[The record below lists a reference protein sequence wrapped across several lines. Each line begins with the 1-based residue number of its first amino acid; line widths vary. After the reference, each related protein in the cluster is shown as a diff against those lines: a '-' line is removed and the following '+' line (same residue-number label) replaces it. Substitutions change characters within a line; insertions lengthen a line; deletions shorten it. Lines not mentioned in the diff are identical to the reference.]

1 MPNKYKLRTAL
12 VTALQISPDTME
24 EIIEITH
31 HTTVVNVITGQS
43 TGYLVTL
50 TTPGGASIN
59 GRQGDYLFQDAQG
72 LYHLY
77 PRSTFERSYEPVNP
91 TPPREP
97 ANVHNITFPQKGAFL
112 QHQPPARPPAERPLD
127 AVAVPL

>member
-1 MPNKYKLRTAL
+1 MPNKYRLRTTP

-24 EIIEITH
+24 EIMEITH
-31 HTTVVNVITGQS
+31 HTTVVNVITDHN

-50 TTPGGASIN
+50 TTPTGASIN

-72 LYHLY
+72 IYHLY
-77 PRSTFERSYEPVNP
+77 PRTTFERSYEPVNP
-91 TPPREP
+91 THPREP
-97 ANVHNITFPQKGAFL
+97 ANVHNITFQQKGPYS
-112 QHQPPARPPAERPLD
+112 QNQPPARTPEERPLD